1 MSISQ
6 RRRLRLRCSV
16 TCYVQLLMGDLGF
29 YSISPSEPW
38 RVLDMAEDCVG
49 LNETARVCV
58 SMPGLKGSVL
68 IQ

>member
-16 TCYVQLLMGDLGF
+16 TRYVQLLMGDLGF

-38 RVLDMAEDCVG
+38 RALDMAEDCVPASMRQPG
-49 LNETARVCV
+49 CV
-58 SMPGLKGSVL
+58 FPCQV
-68 IQ
+68 